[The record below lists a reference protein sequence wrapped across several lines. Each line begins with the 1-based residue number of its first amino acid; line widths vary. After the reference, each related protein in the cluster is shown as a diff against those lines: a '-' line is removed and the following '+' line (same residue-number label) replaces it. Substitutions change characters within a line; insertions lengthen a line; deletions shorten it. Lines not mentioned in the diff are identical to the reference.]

1 MKIQVEKSDRKYLY
15 IGIAL
20 LLFGALSA
28 FQYLSN
34 SDLKRLIKEKKS
46 EVEILKNYNEGLLKS
61 VDILTIKRD
70 SLIKISD
77 SIEIKEN
84 YYKNKYYATNKRLQ
98 DIIDGYD
105 NLSND
110 DKWDEFTKSVDN

>member
-1 MKIQVEKSDRKYLY
+1 MKLEFEKADRKYIY
-15 IGIAL
+15 IGIAV

-28 FQYLSN
+28 FQYFGN
-34 SDLKRLIKEKKS
+34 NDLKRLIKEKKA
-46 EVEILKNYNEGLLKS
+46 EVEILKNHNEGLLKS

-70 SLIKISD
+70 SLIRKTD
-77 SIEIKEN
+77 SIEIKET

-98 DIIDGYD
+98 DIINGYD